1 MNMKKVS
8 LLLALILLVTAAG
21 CRKQEDPPEVEQ
33 PPVEELEEPIPQGP
47 LQLETLG
54 LEITR
59 NDADTAL
66 VLRAARELPDLLQRY
81 FAEAETPVE
90 IGKVRVTVGS
100 SAGATAQ
107 SLAQGGIDLAFLPAE
122 TFALSGGGRV
132 LLGNAPQP
140 AIQPRGD
147 SRDIADWNDGEK
159 SYVAGHGVWTGGTM
173 ALICAAPTEY
183 GRQLANRAESGKAL
197 TWTEL
202 DRARWGVLAEDS
214 DGGYR
219 CADLY
224 LADHYEGDRLSD
236 LSEVAVYDSYEELL
250 RAAAA
255 ETVDVIVIRGDAR
268 MDAAKA
274 WTLEY
279 SRADQS
285 GMNGFGRTKPVW
297 EEVRCIAVTE
307 TLYTTVAAA
316 APERAEL
323 AEETFLAA
331 LAEVLDRLY
340 DEEPELMGALGSAHF
355 APLADEDLD
364 ALRRTLTIEGK
375 TA

>member
-1 MNMKKVS
+1 MKKLS
-8 LLLALILLVTAAG
+8 FLLALILLVTAAG
-21 CRKQEDPPEVEQ
+21 CRKQEELPEVEQ
-33 PPVEELEEPIPQGP
+33 PPVEELEKPAPQSP
-47 LQLETLG
+47 LQLETLR

-81 FAEAETPVE
+81 FAEAKTPVE
-90 IGKVRVTVGS
+90 IEKVRITVGS

-107 SLAQGGIDLAFLPAE
+107 SLAQSGIDLAFLPAE

-159 SYVAGHGVWTGGTM
+159 SYVAGHGVWAGGTTS
-173 ALICAAPTEY
+173 LICATPTEY
-183 GRQLANRAESGKAL
+183 GRQLANRAESGTAL
-197 TWTEL
+197 TWEEL
-202 DRARWGVLAEDS
+202 DRARWGVLETTS

-224 LADHYEGDRLSD
+224 LADNYEGDRISD
-236 LSEVAVYDSYEELL
+236 LTEVAVYDSYEELL

-255 ETVDVIVIRGDAR
+255 ETVDVIVIRADAR
-268 MDAAKA
+268 MDVAEA
-274 WTLEY
+274 WMLER
-279 SRADQS
+279 SRADQN

-297 EEVRCIAVTE
+297 EEVRCLAVTE
-307 TLYTTVAAA
+307 TLYTTVAASS
-316 APERAEL
+316 PEREEL

-331 LAEVLDRLY
+331 LTEVLERLY

-355 APLADEDLD
+355 APLEDDALD

>member
-1 MNMKKVS
+1 MKKLS
-8 LLLALILLVTAAG
+8 LLLALLLLVTAAG
-21 CRKQEDPPEVEQ
+21 CRKQKDPPEVEQ
-33 PPVEELEEPIPQGP
+33 PPVEELEDPVPQGP
-47 LQLETLG
+47 LQLETLR

-59 NDADTAL
+59 YEGDTAL

-100 SAGATAQ
+100 SAAATAQ
-107 SLAQGGIDLAFLPAE
+107 SLVQGGIDLAFLPAE

-140 AIQPRGD
+140 VIRPNGD
-147 SRDIADWNDGEK
+147 SRDAADWNGENA
-159 SYVAGHGVWTGGTM
+159 YAVGHGAWDGGT
-173 ALICAAPTEY
+173 ASLICAAPTEY
-183 GRQLANRAESGKAL
+183 GRQLANRAESGTGL
-197 TWTEL
+197 TWKEL
-202 DRARWGVLAEDS
+202 DNARWGVLAADS

-224 LADHYEGDRLSD
+224 LADNYEGDRISD
-236 LSEVAVYDSYEELL
+236 LSDVTVYESYEELL

-255 ETVDVIVIRGDAR
+255 EMVDVIVIRADAR

-274 WTLEY
+274 WTLELG
-279 SRADQS
+279 RADQS
-285 GMNGFGRTKPVW
+285 GMAGFGRVEPVW

-316 APERAEL
+316 APERTEL
-323 AEETFLAA
+323 AGEEFSAA
-331 LAEVLDRLY
+331 LTEVLERLY

-355 APLADEDLD
+355 APVEDGDLD